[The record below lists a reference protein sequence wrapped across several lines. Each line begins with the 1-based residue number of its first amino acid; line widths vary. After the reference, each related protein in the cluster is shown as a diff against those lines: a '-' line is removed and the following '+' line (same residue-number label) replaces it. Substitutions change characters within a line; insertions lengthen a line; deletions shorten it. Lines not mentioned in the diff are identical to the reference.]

1 MLPRPFAG
9 EEVHM
14 AGGSGGGSVVAALV
28 LGVAV
33 VVGSLVV
40 KDGIDDQTS
49 VLLGV
54 QESLADI
61 QDAVAGGALRPGAP
75 PQARRGP
82 DPSQRV
88 EIPVGDAA
96 VRGPAKADVTI
107 VEYSDF
113 QCPFCARVVP
123 TLNQIRE
130 TYGERVNLVY
140 KHLPLRI
147 HPEAPGAAAAAEAAG
162 LQGKFWEMHDKIFA
176 GQRELSDAKY
186 VEWARELGL
195 DLERFEKDRKS
206 EAVRARLAKDEE
218 EANRFGVS
226 GTPAFFI
233 NGRFL
238 SGAQPIDAFKR
249 VIDEELKGK
258 G

>member
-1 MLPRPFAG
+1 
-9 EEVHM
+9 M
-14 AGGSGGGSVVAALV
+14 AGSSGGGSVVAALV
-28 LGVAV
+28 LGAAI

-40 KDGIDDQTS
+40 KDGIDNQTS

-54 QESLADI
+54 QESLGEI
-61 QDAVAGGALRPGAP
+61 QDAVAGGGLRAGAA
-75 PQARRGP
+75 PQPRRGP
-82 DPSQRV
+82 DPTQKV
-88 EIPVGDAA
+88 EIPIGDSP
-96 VRGPAKADVTI
+96 VRGPAKAEVTI

-123 TLNQIRE
+123 TLNQIQE
-130 TYGERVNLVY
+130 TYGERVNIVY

-162 LQGKFWEMHDKIFA
+162 MQGKFWEMHDKIFA

-186 VEWARELGL
+186 VEWAQQLGL
-195 DLERFEKDRKS
+195 DVERFDRDRKS
-206 EAVRARLAKDEE
+206 EAVRARIAKDEE

-238 SGAQPIDAFKR
+238 SGAQPFDAFKR
-249 VIDEELKGK
+249 VIDEELKG
-258 G
+258 

>member
-1 MLPRPFAG
+1 
-9 EEVHM
+9 M
-14 AGGSGGGSVVAALV
+14 AGSSSGGSVMAALV
-28 LGVAV
+28 LGAAV

-40 KDGIDDQTS
+40 RCGIDAQTD

-54 QESLADI
+54 QDSLVEI
-61 QDAVAGGALRPGAP
+61 EGALARGPGQPGAARAD
-75 PQARRGP
+75 ARREP
-82 DPSQRV
+82 DPNRKV
-88 EIPVGDAA
+88 EVPIGDAP

-123 TLNQIRE
+123 TLDQLRE
-130 TYGERVNLVY
+130 TYGDRVKLVY

-186 VEWARELGL
+186 VEWARALGL
-195 DLERFEKDRKS
+195 DLERFEKDRRS
-206 EAVRARLAKDEE
+206 EAVRARIAKDEA
-218 EANRFGVS
+218 EANRLGVS

-238 SGAQPIDAFKR
+238 SGAQPIDAFQR
-249 VIDEELKGK
+249 VIDDELKG
-258 G
+258 

>member
-1 MLPRPFAG
+1 MG
-9 EEVHM
+9 
-14 AGGSGGGSVVAALV
+14 GGGSTVAAVV
-28 LGVAV
+28 LGVAI

-40 KDGIDDQTS
+40 RCGIDEQTA
-49 VLLGV
+49 VLRDV
-54 QESLADI
+54 EATLADL
-61 QDAVAGGALRPGAP
+61 QDALAGGPGRGAGAAAP
-75 PQARRGP
+75 QPRRP

-88 EIPVGDAA
+88 EIPRGGAA
-96 VRGPAKADVTI
+96 LRGPEQAKVSI

-130 TYGERVNLVY
+130 TYGDQVNLVY

-147 HPEAPGAAAAAEAAG
+147 HPEAQPAAAAAEAAG

-195 DLERFEKDRKS
+195 DLERFDRDRKS
-206 EAVRARLAKDEE
+206 EAVRARIAQDEQ
-218 EANRFGVS
+218 EAERFGVS

-238 SGAQPIDAFKR
+238 SGAQPFDAFQR
-249 VIDEELKGK
+249 VIDDELKR
-258 G
+258 

>member
-1 MLPRPFAG
+1 
-9 EEVHM
+9 M
-14 AGGSGGGSVVAALV
+14 AGSSGGSSVVAALV
-28 LGVAV
+28 LGAAV

-40 KDGIDDQTS
+40 KSGIDGQTA

-54 QESLADI
+54 QDSLAEI
-61 QDAVAGGALRPGAP
+61 EGALAGGPGRAGADRAE
-75 PQARRGP
+75 ARRGP
-82 DPSQRV
+82 DPTQKV
-88 EIPVGDAA
+88 EVPIGDAP

-123 TLNQIRE
+123 TLDQLRE
-130 TYGERVNLVY
+130 TYGDKVNLVY

-147 HPEAPGAAAAAEAAG
+147 HPEAPGAAAAAEAAR

-186 VEWARELGL
+186 VEWAREIGL
-195 DLERFEKDRKS
+195 DAERFEKDRKS
-206 EAVRARLAKDEE
+206 EAVRARIAKDEA
-218 EANRFGVS
+218 EANRLGVS

-249 VIDEELKGK
+249 VIDEELKG
-258 G
+258 

>member
-1 MLPRPFAG
+1 
-9 EEVHM
+9 M
-14 AGGSGGGSVVAALV
+14 AGSSGGGSVVAALV
-28 LGVAV
+28 LGAAI

-40 KDGIDDQTS
+40 KNGIDGQTA

-54 QESLADI
+54 QDSLAEI
-61 QDAVAGGALRPGAP
+61 EGALAGGPLRADRAE
-75 PQARRGP
+75 ARRGP
-82 DPSQRV
+82 DPSKKV
-88 EIPVGDAA
+88 EIAIDGAP
-96 VRGPAKADVTI
+96 VRGPAEAEVTI

-123 TLNQIRE
+123 TLDQLRE
-130 TYGERVNLVY
+130 TYGDRVKLVY

-176 GQRELSDAKY
+176 NQRELSDAKY
-186 VEWARELGL
+186 VEWARALGL
-195 DLERFEKDRKS
+195 DLARFEKDRRS
-206 EAVRARLAKDEE
+206 EAVRARIAKDEA
-218 EANRFGVS
+218 EANRLGVS

-238 SGAQPIDAFKR
+238 SGAQPIDAFQR
-249 VIDEELKGK
+249 VIDDELKG
-258 G
+258 